1 MSRKPTQGGWIERA
15 ENPSMKA
22 TNQQIWQTHPLE
34 KFWQDNL
41 STWGFTLYNILPCGN
56 SFPARNLH
64 PPSRVIKP
72 GWDTHYRIAGIVH
85 GSIAPSQPHFF
96 LAEGIFPSHVWS
108 PQKDRIPHIS
118 NTSIRDL
125 NSWSNAFHI
134 RFSFSW
140 HHMAS
145 DTRWMCH
152 GRPSQL
158 HHNFPKL
165 KVKPATGFKKCDT
178 LW

>member
-1 MSRKPTQGGWIERA
+1 MDWKSWKSLNESNKSTNLTDTSFRKVLTRQSQHR
-15 ENPSMKA
+15 
-22 TNQQIWQTHPLE
+22 
-34 KFWQDNL
+34 
-41 STWGFTLYNILPCGN
+41 GFTIYNILPCGN
-56 SFPARNLH
+56 SFSARNLH

-85 GSIAPSQPHFF
+85 RSIAPSQPP
-96 LAEGIFPSHVWS
+96 LISRGYISQPCLIATKGSHPTYFKHTHQG
-108 PQKDRIPHIS
+108 PQA
-118 NTSIRDL
+118 